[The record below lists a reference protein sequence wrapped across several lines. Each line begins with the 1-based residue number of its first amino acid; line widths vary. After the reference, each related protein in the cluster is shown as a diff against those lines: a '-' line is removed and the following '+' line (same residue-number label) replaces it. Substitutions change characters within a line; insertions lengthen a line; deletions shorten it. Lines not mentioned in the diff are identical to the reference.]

1 VALTKAQQ
9 ELAVAKLQLQAA
21 QQQADALI
29 AQGRAEA
36 NVVLLQKQAEADPL
50 RQQVAAFGDGNA
62 YAQYF
67 FFQKLAPSVKSILT
81 NTDGPFAD
89 LFHQL
94 SAPLKAPVNSASQ
107 KQLTEAGHDTH

>member
-1 VALTKAQQ
+1 MTIPPLRN
-9 ELAVAKLQLQAA
+9 
-21 QQQADALI
+21 ALI
-29 AQGRAEA
+29 GEFLGTALLVLLGDGVVAS
-36 NVVLLQKQAEADPL
+36 VVLLNKQAEAEPL

-81 NTDGPFAD
+81 NTEGPFAD

-94 SAPLKAPVNSASQ
+94 SAPLKTAPASQGQ
-107 KQLTEAGHDTH
+107 KQLTEASHDSH

>member
-1 VALTKAQQ
+1 
-9 ELAVAKLQLQAA
+9 LAVAKLQLQAA

-36 NVVLLQKQAEADPL
+36 NVVLLQKQAEAEPL

-67 FFQKLAPSVKSILT
+67 FYQKLAPSVKSILT
-81 NTDGPFAD
+81 NTEGPFAD

-94 SAPLKAPVNSASQ
+94 AMPVKTTSQGQ
-107 KQLTEAGHDTH
+107 KQLTEAGHESH

>member
-1 VALTKAQQ
+1 MLRRLTMIAAFFAW
-9 ELAVAKLQLQAA
+9 LAAPSPAA
-21 QQQADALI
+21 
-29 AQGRAEA
+29 AEA
-36 NVVLLQKQAEADPL
+36 NVVLLQKQAEAEPL

-62 YAQYF
+62 YAQFF

-94 SAPLKAPVNSASQ
+94 AAPLKPAPVNSQGQ
-107 KQLTEAGHDTH
+107 KQLTEASHESH